1 MTFELRNRCNEEELE
16 AHRILDL
23 VKAGFH
29 VPQYQIK
36 RALYV
41 LGDGVGIVSKKD

>member
-1 MTFELRNRCNEEELE
+1 MLRDHCNQEELE

-29 VPQYQIK
+29 VPKYLIK
-36 RALYV
+36 RALFV